1 MKKIIIIVCINT
13 YFFSNQITDRSI
25 GDCVCPFCKLP
36 ELHDPD
42 INEDEVL
49 EYFSNLDILL
59 KNILEEEIHELF
71 QRKLRDR
78 TLMQDPNFKWCV
90 QCSSGY
96 FARPRQ
102 RRVICPDCGSVTCS
116 QCRKPW
122 ESQHDGL
129 TCEKFSEWKELND
142 PDKQAEGVQK
152 HLQLHGL
159 SCPKCKF
166 KFALAKGGCMHFTC
180 TQCKHEFCYG
190 CGKPFKMGAKCQ
202 VSSYCATLGLHSH
215 HPRNCLFYLRDKQ
228 PHDLQTLLKVK
239 ERFYLSVISI

>member
-1 MKKIIIIVCINT
+1 M
-13 YFFSNQITDRSI
+13 
-25 GDCVCPFCKLP
+25 P

-42 INEDEVL
+42 IHEDEVL

-59 KNILEEEIHELF
+59 KNILEEETHELF

-102 RRVICPDCGSVTCS
+102 RRVICPDCGSITCS

-122 ESQHDGL
+122 ETQHDGL
-129 TCEKFSEWKELND
+129 TCDKFAEWKEAND
-142 PDKQAEGVQK
+142 PDKQVEGVQK
-152 HLQLHGL
+152 HLQIHGIE
-159 SCPKCKF
+159 CPKCKF
-166 KFALAKGGCMHFTC
+166 KYALARGGCMHFTC
-180 TQCKHEFCYG
+180 TQCKFEFCYG
-190 CGKPFKMGAKCQ
+190 CQKPFKMGAKCK
-202 VSSYCATLGLHSH
+202 VSPFCAKLGLHSH

-228 PHDLQTLLKVK
+228 PHDLQTLLKVSHFK
-239 ERFYLSVISI
+239 FYCNFYNQVVI